1 MRGFDSSFFAS
12 SRFSRLN
19 RCPRRGDGLA
29 KLTLQLRR
37 GRAAAAAAAA
47 ALPLEGGGEG
57 GQVELYRYK
66 TSLIGINYT
75 VNFETSTPVNWM
87 SPAWIAAL

>member
-1 MRGFDSSFFAS
+1 M
-12 SRFSRLN
+12 LN

-29 KLTLQLRR
+29 KLAKLTQL
-37 GRAAAAAAAA
+37 AAVSHAA
-47 ALPLEGGGEG
+47 GGGG
-57 GQVELYRYK
+57 GGLQVELYRYK

-87 SPAWIAAL
+87 SPA